1 VLANIPAA
9 LGVRA
14 HKDRGIRPKMAI
26 VMPKLTAASPN
37 IGSVIPS
44 RVLRAGEYSVNTE
57 QARPRKDKGHQ
68 HAHDAHQGAWGL
80 SVLLGLGGATPDEQN
95 LDCNGQTG

>member
-1 VLANIPAA
+1 MLANIPAA

-57 QARPRKDKGHQ
+57 NKPDPEKTRVISTPMMRIRGR
-68 HAHDAHQGAWGL
+68 GA
-80 SVLLGLGGATPDEQN
+80 
-95 LDCNGQTG
+95 